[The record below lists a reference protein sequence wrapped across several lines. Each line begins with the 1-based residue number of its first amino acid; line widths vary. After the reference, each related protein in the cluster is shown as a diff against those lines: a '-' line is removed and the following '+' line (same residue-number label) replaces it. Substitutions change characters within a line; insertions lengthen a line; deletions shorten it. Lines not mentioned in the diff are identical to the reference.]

1 MRGKSFDPA
10 DRHLDVGIKSPSRK
24 AFDAAFPTLVRYVGI
39 GIVVFFAVG
48 SAFGLEIPESV
59 LIAAT
64 GLILY
69 KTVAA
74 NGSGN
79 GGEKDGA
86 PKG

>member
-1 MRGKSFDPA
+1 MGPKT
-10 DRHLDVGIKSPSRK
+10 PSRK
-24 AFDAAFPTLVRYVGI
+24 SFDAAFPTIVRYVGI

-48 SAFGLEIPESV
+48 SSFGLEIPESV

-74 NGSGN
+74 NGGN
-79 GGEKDGA
+79 GGGKNG
-86 PKG
+86 PP